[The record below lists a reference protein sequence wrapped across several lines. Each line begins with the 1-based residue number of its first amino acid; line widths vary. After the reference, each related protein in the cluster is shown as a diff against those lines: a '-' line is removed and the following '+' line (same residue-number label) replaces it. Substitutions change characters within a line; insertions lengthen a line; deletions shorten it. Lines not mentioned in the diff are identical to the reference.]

1 MSYRPRSE
9 IAELPL
15 KEGGSRIGVR
25 DDEEGL
31 VPRKISIAREAIF
44 LRALA
49 DTGNATLAAE
59 RAGVSWSWAYKRR
72 EVDARFDALFREIS
86 ALARA
91 RLPVQVRRDRY
102 GGWTTAK
109 EARFI
114 ERLRE
119 TCSVWLAAAAVG
131 LSAGSAYQRRRRKP
145 DFADAWDVAEGE
157 GWPPA
162 DHPWIESVICFFEGR
177 SPPRDNPVR
186 IRGIDDVLNAMNG
199 KRFAPRP
206 PRSPRS

>member
-1 MSYRPRSE
+1 MPS
-9 IAELPL
+9 
-15 KEGGSRIGVR
+15 
-25 DDEEGL
+25 
-31 VPRKISIAREAIF
+31 KISIGREVIF

-72 EVDARFDALFREIS
+72 EVDARFDALFREIT

-102 GGWTTAK
+102 GGWTAAK

-145 DFADAWDVAEGE
+145 DFADAWDVAEAE
-157 GWPPA
+157 AWPPA
-162 DHPWIESVICFFEGR
+162 DQPWIESAICFFEGR
-177 SPPRDNPVR
+177 PPPPGNPVR
-186 IRGIDDVLNAMNG
+186 ITGIDDVLDAMKG
-199 KRFAPRP
+199 KRFAPRRQRAR
-206 PRSPRS
+206 RS